1 MKIVHIILTHSFAGS
16 ERHAVELANLQA
28 EQHDVTMILHQ
39 RGCEQR
45 PDAIA
50 HRLSAKVKVEIVRGW
65 KPLAIWQC
73 RQRLR
78 QLAPDVAH
86 AHLSAACRA
95 LHGVAGLC
103 LRVATLHIHYKKQQH
118 QALDALIAIAP
129 WQLHCIPEPLRSHS
143 TQIDN
148 WSLPT
153 LADPE
158 ARSRLRQ
165 QYGIAEDAIVFGAL
179 GRVEHSK
186 GHDVLIEAFEQA
198 AIPNSR
204 LVIVGQGKSWQQIRQ
219 QAPAEVIM
227 PGFSNEPQNW
237 LRCFDLFVSTAR
249 TEPFGLV
256 FLEAM
261 HAGLPILATASEG
274 ASYLQP
280 VIGRPLTPVDDIA
293 AMAQAMREHASASR
307 QQYPMKR
314 FLPTAKADEV
324 LAFYQQQLAKSR
336 P

>member
-50 HRLSAKVKVEIVRGW
+50 HRLSAKVKIQTVRGW
-65 KPLAIWQC
+65 KPVAIWQC

-78 QLAPDVAH
+78 QLMPDVAH

-95 LHGVAGLC
+95 LHGVKGLC

-118 QALDALIAIAP
+118 SALDALIAIAP
-129 WQLHCIPEPLRSHS
+129 WQLESIPAPLRANSR
-143 TQIDN
+143 QIDN

-153 LADPE
+153 PADPD
-158 ARSRLRQ
+158 ARTKLRR
-165 QYGIAEDAIVFGAL
+165 QYGIADDAIVFGAL

-186 GHDVLIEAFEQA
+186 GHDMLVQAFQQA

-204 LVIVGQGKSWQQIRQ
+204 LVIVGQGSSWQQIRQ
-219 QAPAEVIM
+219 QAPADVIM
-227 PGFSNEPQNW
+227 PGFSEEPHNW
-237 LRCFDLFVSTAR
+237 LRCFDIFISTAR

-261 HAGLPILATASEG
+261 HAGLPILATATDG

-280 VIGRPLTPVDDIA
+280 CIGRPLTPIDDVD
-293 AMAQAMREHASASR
+293 AMAQAMREHANATR
-307 QQYPMKR
+307 QKYPMEQY
-314 FLPTAKADEV
+314 LPIAKADEV
-324 LAFYQQQLAKSR
+324 LAFYQKQLA
-336 P
+336 